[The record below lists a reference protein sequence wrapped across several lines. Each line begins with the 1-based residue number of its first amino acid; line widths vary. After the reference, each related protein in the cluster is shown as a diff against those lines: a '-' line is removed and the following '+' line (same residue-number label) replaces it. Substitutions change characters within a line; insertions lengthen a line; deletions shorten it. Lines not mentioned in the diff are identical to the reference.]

1 MLDLDDDDDLDDRT
15 WQEWCGDVLFNP
27 IMWTVIA
34 SIAIGV
40 SGLCF
45 YAGVWG
51 LVSGIALL
59 R

>member
-1 MLDLDDDDDLDDRT
+1 MLDLDDDDLDDRT

-27 IMWTVIA
+27 IMWTIIA

-51 LVSGIALL
+51 FVRGLALL